1 MKQSKLEKLC
11 ADLGMKITEQR
22 RIIARVLSLSKDH
35 PDVEEVYQRS
45 MKVDDKISLATVYRT
60 VRLFEDVN
68 LIQRHDFGDGRSRY
82 ELSSQ
87 KHHDHLIDLESGEVI
102 EFTNDEIENL
112 QTKIAKEYGYKL
124 TGHRL
129 DLFGIRIDQD
139 EGSEGDG

>member
-11 ADLGMKITEQR
+11 AELGMKMTEQR

-35 PDVEEVYQRS
+35 PDVEEVYRRS

-112 QTKIAKEYGYKL
+112 QAKIAKEYGYKL